1 MSIPGFAVRH
11 DVDGDA
17 VLHLRHRGHANVWQ
31 HCAQSKHRDRETQQ
45 LPAHRTSF
53 HDAFQVRYC
62 TNKFKTMI
70 EKKNERN
77 KQKERKNKRK
87 LKGCQP

>member
-53 HDAFQVRYC
+53 HDAFQVRKLAPVFDFSLLLCLAKPYVVWQRRR
-62 TNKFKTMI
+62 TN
-70 EKKNERN
+70 
-77 KQKERKNKRK
+77 
-87 LKGCQP
+87 